1 MLSLKR
7 IVGVTLA
14 ALSLAACQSEQSV
27 EFEPKTPVVKTVT
40 LSTDVVPQW
49 SLMGTLQARY
59 QTDLSFRV
67 AGKIAERQVQENAE
81 VKAGELL
88 FNLDD
93 EDYRLAVE
101 RNRANLKALQSQ
113 VTNADAELKRV
124 SSLLKRN
131 LASQQV
137 VDQAKNQLNVFREQL
152 NAQKI
157 LLQETENQLAY
168 SRLYASKDGK
178 AVAILAEAGEVVSAG
193 QPVLSLAQNGDR
205 EIQVQVPEE
214 RIEHLPKLAKVQFLD
229 SDEVFSAQL
238 RTLSNQ
244 ADAQSRTWTANYTLN
259 DQASAASMSLGKTAR
274 VTFIDDAAAVKVP
287 SSAIYEQGDYASLW
301 QLKDGKVY
309 RVPVTVKRM
318 SQRWAWVEGD
328 LAAVERIVSLGVHQL
343 NEGEAVK
350 ESAE

>member
-1 MLSLKR
+1 MLSFKR
-7 IVGVTLA
+7 IVGVTLV

-27 EFEPKTPVVKTVT
+27 EFEPKTPVVKTVA

-67 AGKIAERQVQENAE
+67 AGKITQRRVQENAE

-113 VTNADAELKRV
+113 VTNASAELKRV

-157 LLQETENQLAY
+157 LLQETENQLTY
-168 SRLYASKDGK
+168 SRLHASKGGRV
-178 AVAILAEAGEVVSAG
+178 VAILAEAGEVVSAG
-193 QPVLSLAQNGDR
+193 QPVVSLALNGHR
-205 EIQVQVPEE
+205 EILVQVPEDRVE
-214 RIEHLPKLAKVQFLD
+214 QLPKRAEVRFLD
-229 SDEVFSAQL
+229 SGEVFSARL

-244 ADAQSRTWTANYTLN
+244 ADSQNRTWAAKYELD
-259 DQASAASMSLGKTAR
+259 DQASVDGFALGKTAR
-274 VTFIDDAAAVKVP
+274 VTFTDRTTAVKVP
-287 SSAIYEQGDYASLW
+287 SSALYEQGDYASLW

-309 RVPVTVKRM
+309 RVPVTVQRM
-318 SQRWAWVEGD
+318 SQRWAWVEGEFD
-328 LAAVERIVSLGVHQL
+328 SVERIVSLGVHQL
-343 NEGEAVK
+343 NEGESVK